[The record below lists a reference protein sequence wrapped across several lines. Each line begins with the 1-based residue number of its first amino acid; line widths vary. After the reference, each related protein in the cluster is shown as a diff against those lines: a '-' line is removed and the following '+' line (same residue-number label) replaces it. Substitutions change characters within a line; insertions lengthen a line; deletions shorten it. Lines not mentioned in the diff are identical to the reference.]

1 MNNNRQKLILGT
13 VQFGQPYGVANP
25 NGQVPKDDLQ
35 QILEKAHQLNI
46 TTLDTAIAYGESE
59 KVLGQQDLQDF
70 KVISKLFKIP
80 DNCSDITDWVEQ
92 QVQGSLARLQVDSL
106 EGLLLHR
113 PAQLLG
119 NGGQELYQAI
129 QCLKARG
136 VVKRIGL
143 SMYGYEELHDIIDN
157 IDADFDIIQAPMNL
171 FDRRL
176 DSSGL
181 LKKLKNR
188 GIEVHARSA
197 FLQGL
202 LLMSK
207 ENIPSYF
214 APWQDKFDSYH
225 QWLSINNISALEACL
240 GYLNQHPDID
250 KIVVGVDSLAQLNE
264 IATAMDAQ
272 INAPPLD
279 IQSVDEG
286 LINPSRWQL
295 WV

>member
-1 MNNNRQKLILGT
+1 MKNYSSQKLILGT
-13 VQFGQPYGVANP
+13 VQFGQSYGIANQQ
-25 NGQVPKDDLQ
+25 GQVPKDSLR
-35 QILEKAHQLNI
+35 QILEKARQLNI

-70 KVISKLFKIP
+70 KIISKLFEIP
-80 DNCSDITDWVEQ
+80 DNCSGITDWVEQ
-92 QVQGSLARLQVDSL
+92 QVQGSLARLQLESL
-106 EGLLLHR
+106 EALLLHR
-113 PAQLLG
+113 PAQLLS
-119 NGGQELYQAI
+119 NSGQELYQAMLD
-129 QCLKARG
+129 LKARG
-136 VVKRIGL
+136 VVERIGL
-143 SMYGYEELHDIIDN
+143 SMYGYRELHDVIDTV
-157 IDADFDIIQAPMNL
+157 DADFDIIQAPMNI

-207 ENIPSYF
+207 EGVPSYF

-250 KIVVGVDSLAQLNE
+250 KIIVGVDSLSQLNE
-264 IATAMDAQ
+264 IAAAMDTSTK
-272 INAPPLD
+272 APLLD

-295 WV
+295 

>member
-181 LKKLKNR
+181 LKKLKN
-188 GIEVHARSA
+188 
-197 FLQGL
+197 
-202 LLMSK
+202 M
-207 ENIPSYF
+207 
-214 APWQDKFDSYH
+214 
-225 QWLSINNISALEACL
+225 
-240 GYLNQHPDID
+240 
-250 KIVVGVDSLAQLNE
+250 
-264 IATAMDAQ
+264 
-272 INAPPLD
+272 
-279 IQSVDEG
+279 
-286 LINPSRWQL
+286 
-295 WV
+295 

>member
-143 SMYGYEELHDIIDN
+143 SMYGYQELHEVIDN
-157 IDADFDIIQAPMNL
+157 VDADFDIIQVPINL

-176 DSSGL
+176 DSLGL
-181 LKKLKNR
+181 LKKLKSK
-188 GIEVHARSA
+188 GVEVHARSA

-202 LLMSK
+202 LLMPE
-207 ENIPSYF
+207 ENVPSYF
-214 APWQDKFDSYH
+214 APWKDIFKSYH
-225 QWLSINNISALEACL
+225 HWLNANNISALQACL

-250 KIVVGVDSLAQLNE
+250 KIIVGVDNLAQLNE
-264 IATAMDAQ
+264 IAAAIDTATK
-272 INAPPLD
+272 APPLEL
-279 IQSVDEG
+279 QSADEG

-295 WV
+295 